1 MDGSGA
7 DARAADKVV
16 GEIKAAGGEAVPNY
30 DSVENGANIVKT
42 AMVCVPPTHPPTH
55 PPTSQTPIAHSSSFE
70 PPFLPPP
77 THPPT
82 HPPQ

>member
-16 GEIKAAGGEAVPNY
+16 AEIKAAGGEATPNY

-42 AMVCVPPTHPPTH
+42 AMVRKG
-55 PPTSQTPIAHSSSFE
+55 AKKGNKE
-70 PPFLPPP
+70 REN
-77 THPPT
+77 
-82 HPPQ
+82 

>member
-16 GEIKAAGGEAVPNY
+16 AEIKAAGGEATPNY

-42 AMVCVPPTHPPTH
+42 AMVRGRREERNGERKKLNGG
-55 PPTSQTPIAHSSSFE
+55 IG
-70 PPFLPPP
+70 
-77 THPPT
+77 
-82 HPPQ
+82 